1 MGKFNDGRNDS
12 ALTYTLSDF
21 VSMKNSDDATY
32 RNFSILEVVNNIE
45 LVDHNLIDDYILE
58 YENICVPCHLSLEE
72 AKKYKYSPDLLAYDI
87 YGSVQLDFLI
97 LLANDMVDP
106 KEFDLRIVKLPFASK
121 LVDFLNRVYGA
132 NQNYIRQNRA
142 DNGLIVI

>member
-1 MGKFNDGRNDS
+1 M
-12 ALTYTLSDF
+12 
-21 VSMKNSDDATY
+21 
-32 RNFSILEVVNNIE
+32 
-45 LVDHNLIDDYILE
+45 
-58 YENICVPCHLSLEE
+58 
-72 AKKYKYSPDLLAYDI
+72 
-87 YGSVQLDFLI
+87 LDFLI